1 MANDFMFGIYKSYY
15 EMKLFTKDDL
25 DLFVEVG
32 DLSADQENQILGVAA
47 SSAATATDSGS
58 ANAAQSANTAISQ
71 S

>member
-32 DLSADQENQILGVAA
+32 DLSTDQENQILGVSTSTGA
-47 SSAATATDSGS
+47 SESASTT
-58 ANAAQSANTAISQ
+58 TSQ
-71 S
+71 A

>member
-32 DLSADQENQILGVAA
+32 DLSADQENQILGVSTSAGA
-47 SSAATATDSGS
+47 SESTSTS
-58 ANAAQSANTAISQ
+58 TSQ
-71 S
+71 A

>member
-15 EMKLFTKDDL
+15 EMKLFAKDDL

-47 SSAATATDSGS
+47 SSATASDSGS
-58 ANAAQSANTAISQ
+58 TNAAQSANTAVSQ
-71 S
+71 A

>member
-47 SSAATATDSGS
+47 SSATVSDSGS
-58 ANAAQSANTAISQ
+58 TNAAQSANTAVSQ
-71 S
+71 A

>member
-32 DLSADQENQILGVAA
+32 DLSADQENQILGV
-47 SSAATATDSGS
+47 STSDGVSES
-58 ANAAQSANTAISQ
+58 DNADTKA
-71 S
+71 

>member
-32 DLSADQENQILGVAA
+32 DLSVDQENQILGVSTSAGA
-47 SSAATATDSGS
+47 SESTSTAT
-58 ANAAQSANTAISQ
+58 SQ
-71 S
+71 A

>member
-32 DLSADQENQILGVAA
+32 DLSADQENQILSVAA
-47 SSAATATDSGS
+47 SSATASDSGS
-58 ANAAQSANTAISQ
+58 TNAAQSANTAVSQ
-71 S
+71 A

>member
-1 MANDFMFGIYKSYY
+1 MANDFMFGIYKRYY

-47 SSAATATDSGS
+47 SSATTTDSGS
-58 ANAAQSANTAISQ
+58 ANAAQSANTAVSQ
-71 S
+71 A

>member
-47 SSAATATDSGS
+47 SSAATDSGS
-58 ANAAQSANTAISQ
+58 ANAAQSANTAVSQ
-71 S
+71 A

>member
-47 SSAATATDSGS
+47 SSAAATDSGS
-58 ANAAQSANTAISQ
+58 ANTAQSANTAVSQ
-71 S
+71 A

>member
-32 DLSADQENQILGVAA
+32 DLSADQENQILGVSTPA
-47 SSAATATDSGS
+47 G
-58 ANAAQSANTAISQ
+58 ANKSANTDTSQ
-71 S
+71 A

>member
-32 DLSADQENQILGVAA
+32 DLSADQENQILGVSTSAGAGESTSTDA
-47 SSAATATDSGS
+47 SQA
-58 ANAAQSANTAISQ
+58 
-71 S
+71 

>member
-32 DLSADQENQILGVAA
+32 DLSTDQENQILGVSTSAGA
-47 SSAATATDSGS
+47 SESTSTD
-58 ANAAQSANTAISQ
+58 TSQ
-71 S
+71 A

>member
-47 SSAATATDSGS
+47 SSATATNSGS
-58 ANAAQSANTAISQ
+58 ANAAQSANTAVSQ
-71 S
+71 A

>member
-32 DLSADQENQILGVAA
+32 DLSADQENQILGVSTSVGTSKPTSTDA
-47 SSAATATDSGS
+47 SQA
-58 ANAAQSANTAISQ
+58 
-71 S
+71 